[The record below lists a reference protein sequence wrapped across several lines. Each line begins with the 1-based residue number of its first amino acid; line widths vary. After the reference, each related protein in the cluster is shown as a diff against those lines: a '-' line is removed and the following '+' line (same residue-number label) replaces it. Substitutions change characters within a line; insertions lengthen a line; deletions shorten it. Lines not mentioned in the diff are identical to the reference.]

1 MQWISF
7 LARQKRELALGEGER
22 GRILWTNCVGEKVGV
37 GLSSGGMGIYYKMV
51 NLLILSYNVNI

>member
-1 MQWISF
+1 MDIF
-7 LARQKRELALGEGER
+7 PGETKKGTGTRRGGE

-37 GLSSGGMGIYYKMV
+37 GLSSGGTGIYYKMV